1 MAGII
6 KKKSPHIYAE
16 NEPVNM
22 HHFHILTS
30 IEIVPENK
38 ANIRVNEA
46 LGCNQSETCGLGQT
60 LQVKENAEIMFTVN
74 INLGNR
80 LVNDQ
85 LGTIM
90 HISSGKDGNIANI
103 YVNFDNKK
111 ASLKKKT
118 KYRFGNSHPWV
129 PIEKHYAYTKTNLKK
144 N

>member
-1 MAGII
+1 
-6 KKKSPHIYAE
+6 
-16 NEPVNM
+16 M

-46 LGCNQSETCGLGQT
+46 LSCNQSETRGLGQT

-74 INLGNR
+74 INLENR

-111 ASLKKKT
+111 PSLKKKT

-129 PIEKHYAYTKTNLKK
+129 PIEKHYAYIKTNMKK